1 MKTFKFFKNKYN
13 VELLID
19 VGTYKDIPYYFF
31 ESELHQTDF
40 YELIFFSKGNGYLE
54 LDHQRIDISDNTVIF
69 VSPFQKRRWF
79 IDKTKAECCFLFF
92 QDSFLSSFFSDKLFS
107 FKLQYFYNK
116 TKPLYLKVSQEFF
129 SKLDVNIRELINEIK
144 TFRSDSEHLV
154 RALLYLILIKLNRAY
169 AAHYLMSSETESNST
184 AYKFKEILQNQ
195 VRKTRNIDNY
205 AQQLGVSRVTL
216 NKCIKKQ
223 FGITVSEM
231 VNEFILFEIKSM
243 LCYTNL
249 TVNEI
254 SYQLEFSQ
262 ANHLTR
268 FFKMQTGIS
277 PKEFRNTYQ
286 NGSSVI

>member
-1 MKTFKFFKNKYN
+1 MKTFKFLKNKYN

-19 VGTYKDIPYYFF
+19 IGTYKDIPHYFF

-40 YELIFFSKGNGYLE
+40 YELIFFSKGNGHLE

-79 IDKTKAECCFLFF
+79 LDKARAECCFLFF

-107 FKLQYFYNK
+107 FKLQFFYNK
-116 TKPLYLKVSQEFF
+116 TKPLYLKASPGFF
-129 SKLDVNIRELINEIK
+129 SQLAITNGELLNEIK

-154 RALLYLILIKLNRAY
+154 RALLYLMLIKLNRAY
-169 AAHYLMSSETESNST
+169 AAHYLMSSETENNSI
-184 AYKFKEILQNQ
+184 AYRFKEILQNQ
-195 VRKTRNIDNY
+195 VRKTRSIECY
-205 AQQLGVSRVTL
+205 AQQLAVSRVTL

-223 FGITVSEM
+223 FGVTVSEM
-231 VNEFILFEIKSM
+231 VNEFLLFEIKSM

-249 TVNEI
+249 NVNEI
-254 SYQLEFSQ
+254 SYQLNFPQ

-277 PKEFRNTYQ
+277 PKEFRNAYQ